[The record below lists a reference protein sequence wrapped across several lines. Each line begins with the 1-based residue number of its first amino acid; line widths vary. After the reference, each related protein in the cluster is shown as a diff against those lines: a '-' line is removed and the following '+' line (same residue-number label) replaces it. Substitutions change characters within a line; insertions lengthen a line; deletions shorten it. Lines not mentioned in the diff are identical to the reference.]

1 MAPVRMEPGKRW
13 GTLGLL
19 SLTLL
24 GAWACE
30 ARVAES
36 PEAGGGDGVLTLEWV
51 DLLPASD
58 LHALLNPPEW
68 LDEIAEGSMDDRID
82 SAFLEQDEAG
92 RRYQAALRSTT
103 VMQEFDQARVRV
115 PGFVVPLE
123 FDQEDRVIEFFLVPY
138 FGACVHL
145 PPPPPNQL
153 IHVRMPDGILAPH
166 PDDAIWVDGVLETA
180 LTDHELGTAAY
191 VLHGEGWSLYTE
203 DHSAQSAEGV
213 GQLE

>member
-1 MAPVRMEPGKRW
+1 MARVQKDPGKRW
-13 GTLGLL
+13 GRVVLL
-19 SLTLL
+19 CLALL
-24 GAWACE
+24 GVWGCE
-30 ARVAES
+30 ERVELF
-36 PEAGGGDGVLTLEWV
+36 PGAGGGDGVHTLEWV

-68 LDEIAEGSMDDRID
+68 LDEIAEGGMEDRID
-82 SAFLEQDEAG
+82 SSLLEQDEAG

-103 VMQEFDQARVRV
+103 VMREFDQARVRV
-115 PGFVVPLE
+115 PGFLVPLE
-123 FDQEDRVIEFFLVPY
+123 FDEADRVIEFFMVPY

-153 IHVRMPDGILAPH
+153 IHVRMPDGIPPPY

-191 VLHGEGWSLYTE
+191 VLHAEGWSVYVE
-203 DHSAQSAEGV
+203 DHNPPN
-213 GQLE
+213 